1 MKKILDRLLP
11 FALISAALMQLNGCA
26 TVTAGLES
34 ALTPPSISDTVDS
47 FESAALAIKTSNRI
61 LLQAPISEQ
70 EAWPEMLY
78 KAPSSNNALKMGLS
92 AFGMS
97 QGVTIPTEFDPE
109 TGFPRPTSALY
120 ILIKDRNEML
130 NKELRKTY
138 INYFKN
144 NPGAITCAI
153 ENKLPD
159 CNNEFAYKNTLM
171 AYGTVSGN
179 SQEIVA
185 LEQKIELMANGY
197 KECDAWMRK
206 SKEGDVKPVACKDTG
221 LKSEDVEKASQINVK
236 KEDLAEARKNYGKL
250 SKRVYQA
257 SVAGADFTA
266 AAVTKLVGAVVK
278 FPSALSNAHNEL
290 SGWKGA
296 VNAVMI
302 LPRLKNFFTSIGTY
316 KDNLGIQYTAY
327 STMYKQIQGT
337 YDVEDTPKTKEAKQ
351 RIERVRIALAELEPK
366 LDMIAAG
373 KEVEFTLAEREKWD
387 RLAASFPAESYNL
400 ERAILTASRDSL

>member
-1 MKKILDRLLP
+1 MLKTVKP
-11 FALISAALMQLNGCA
+11 FALLALAGAALLQLNGCA

-70 EAWPEMLY
+70 EAWPEKLY
-78 KAPSSNNALKMGLS
+78 QAPSSNNALKMGIA
-92 AFGMS
+92 AFGAS

-120 ILIKDRNEML
+120 ILIKDRNQML
-130 NKELRKTY
+130 NKELKRTY
-138 INYFKN
+138 INYFRK

-179 SQEIVA
+179 SQELAA

-197 KECDAWMRK
+197 KECDAWMRR
-206 SKEGDVKPVACKDTG
+206 SQEGDVKPVACKDTG
-221 LKSEDVEKASQINVK
+221 LKSEDVEKAAQINVK

-266 AAVTKLVGAVVK
+266 AAVTKLVGAIFK
-278 FPSALSNAHNEL
+278 FPSAIQNAPNEL
-290 SGWKGA
+290 RGWKGA
-296 VNAVMI
+296 VNAAMI
-302 LPRLKNFFTSIGTY
+302 LPRLKNFFSAIGTY
-316 KDNLGIQYTAY
+316 KDNLGVQFTAY

-337 YDVEDTPKTKEAKQ
+337 YDVEDTPKTREAKQ

-366 LDMIAAG
+366 LEMLAAG
-373 KEVEFTLAEREKWD
+373 REVGFSAAEQEKWE
-387 RLAASFPAESYNL
+387 RLAASFPAESFDP
-400 ERAILTASRDSL
+400 EQAILTASRGNQ